1 MVLRAVALSDR
12 PDPGDVLS
20 GAPDPRLAL
29 SVVVVTYDMAREIP
43 RTLRSLAPDYQRGID
58 TDDYEVILVD
68 NGSPEPVDP
77 AVIDAFPGRLRTVR
91 VDPAPPT
98 PARVANLG
106 IEMAES
112 EFVGLLI
119 DGARLASPGLLA
131 RALQARALADRPI
144 VATVG
149 FHLGSNRHMDA
160 RAAGYDETVEDQLLA
175 DLDWERDGYRLF
187 SAATLAA
194 SSGRGWF
201 GPLGESNALF
211 MAKSMWQELG
221 GLDERFALAGG
232 GLSNHDLFRRANELD
247 DGQLVVLLGE
257 GTFHQIH
264 GGAATS
270 SRFGWDEMHDE
281 YVALRGRAYQPPQ
294 NERLYL
300 GTVPDVA
307 LEHIEHSAQRAIQLR
322 KPS

>member
-1 MVLRAVALSDR
+1 
-12 PDPGDVLS
+12 
-20 GAPDPRLAL
+20 L
-29 SVVVVTYDMAREIP
+29 SVVVVAYDMAREVP

-58 TDDYEVILVD
+58 ADDYEVILVD
-68 NGSPEPVDP
+68 NGSPEPVDQ
-77 AVIDAFPGRLRTVR
+77 AVIDGFPGRLRTVR

-98 PARVANLG
+98 PARAANLG
-106 IEMAES
+106 IEIAES
-112 EFVGLLI
+112 DFVGLLT

-131 RALQARALADRPI
+131 RARQARLLAVRPI

-149 FHLGSNRHMDA
+149 FHLGPNRHMDA
-160 RAAGYDETVEDQLLA
+160 HAAGYDQGVEDRLLA
-175 DLDWERDGYRLF
+175 DLDWEHDGYRLF

-201 GPLGESNALF
+201 GPLGESNGLF
-211 MAKSMWQELG
+211 MPKTMWQELG

-247 DGQLVVLLGE
+247 GVQLVVLLGE

-270 SRFGWDEMHDE
+270 GRFGWDEMHDE
-281 YVALRGRAYQPPQ
+281 YVGLRGRAYQPPQ

-300 GTVPDVA
+300 GTVPDGA
-307 LEHIEHSAQRAIQLR
+307 LEHVEHSAQRAIQLR
-322 KPS
+322 PRSQPRN